1 MATTNNKSKNL
12 VDLMIETQSK
22 TMDQVIDTTKKL
34 TKDIPF
40 VNETLDKG
48 HKLYKDAVKTSTEF
62 IDKTSVSM
70 DEKNKQMNEN
80 SEKIKNYFEQWFEN
94 QMNWAKNTFSTN
106 NNFSNPAFMTN
117 PSDWMTN
124 WQNFVNQ
131 QNAFWSNSMSTSP
144 FAQMMNNNAYNNMY
158 SSMNDGLNHWSQ
170 FTKQYV
176 DMMNSSNGDWWKQFS
191 NLTAADSFKG
201 MNQMNE
207 SLTKF
212 FELWIPMFKNIKE
225 KNFTKEIFKELLSP
239 EKYKEFVDKFFHFMP
254 DDSRKMMEQYNQ
266 HFIQSMKQMSESGLN
281 NYRGFKSQMNQNP
294 MMNTNPFNQMME
306 MYTNW
311 RNAMSEAVSPL
322 SKVFEENSNVK
333 QAKIWNDICNMMTEF
348 NIKNNALQYMMYQHG
363 LNVMENVAENVAEK
377 VQKGEDIDSIVKIF
391 QEWLMTGDE
400 VFGKLFQSD
409 DYSKL
414 MTEVSSLQ
422 LRIKKEVDT
431 QMEKMFFVNLPVAT
445 RSEMDEVYKNLYD
458 LKKMYRNLEKMFAAE
473 QTEEKTA
480 NKTSKKK

>member
-1 MATTNNKSKNL
+1 MASTNNKSKNL
-12 VDLMIETQSK
+12 VDLMMETQSK

-48 HKLYKDAVKTSTEF
+48 HKLYKDAVKTSSEF
-62 IDKTSVSM
+62 IEKTSVQM
-70 DEKNKQMNEN
+70 EEKNKEMNEN
-80 SEKIKNYFEQWFEN
+80 SEKMKNYFEQWFEN
-94 QMNWAKNTFSTN
+94 QMNWAKNSFAPNNYFTN
-106 NNFSNPAFMTN
+106 PGSMSN

-144 FAQMMNNNAYNNMY
+144 FAQMMNQNAYNTMH
-158 SSMNDGLNHWSQ
+158 SSVNEGMNQWGQ
-170 FTKQYV
+170 FTKQFV
-176 DMMNSSNGDWWKQFS
+176 DLMNNANGDWWKHFS

-212 FELWIPMFKNIKE
+212 YELWIPMFQSIKE
-225 KNFTKEIFKELLSP
+225 KNFDKELFNQLFSS

-254 DDSRKMMEQYNQ
+254 DHSRKMMEQYNQ
-266 HFIQSMKQMSESGLN
+266 YFIHSMKQMSESGLH
-281 NYRGFKSQMNQNP
+281 NYRGFKTQMNQNP
-294 MMNTNPFNQMME
+294 MMNQNPFNQMME
-306 MYTNW
+306 MYSTW
-311 RNAMSEAVSPL
+311 KTAMSEAVSPL
-322 SKVFEENSNVK
+322 SKIVEENSNVK
-333 QAKIWNDICNMMTEF
+333 QAKIWNEISNNMIEF
-348 NIKNNALQYMMYQHG
+348 NMKNNALQYMMYQYG
-363 LNVMENVAENVAEK
+363 LKVMDNVAENVAEK
-377 VQKGEDIDSIVKIF
+377 IQKGEDIDSIIKIF
-391 QEWLMTGDE
+391 QDWLMTGDE
-400 VFGKLFQSD
+400 VYGKLFQSD
-409 DYSKL
+409 EYSKL

-422 LRIKKEVDT
+422 LKIKKDMDS